1 MCFFEAMFRTKTK
14 PRSDR
19 NNLKKGFISAV
30 LFMGWVLLAQSA
42 HGYGVDQHL
51 SIGSDALSLYDSN
64 APTQHWAGA
73 DGVRICWNHFAY
85 MLHHEDDAP
94 NWLQHFWNP
103 DGGDNDGLW
112 LNDSAYTRASN
123 FLSNYRYMH
132 YAQGDQ
138 AYVYRTL
145 GRIAH
150 LVSDMGVPAHV
161 HNDPHPGANVGDPD
175 WNEQYYIKNYPPPSP
190 ELNDVYNGSTLRNI
204 MYVLAEA
211 TDDYST
217 EDCDGDVYSRADLF
231 NLDLQLMYWQSA
243 GKAGTGPLIAGVG
256 YEGAGGHVVG
266 IINHFFS
273 TVRPSII
280 DADGNKSVSGLSDE
294 ILEVDATTYGE
305 QLCQTGV
312 LWFSVAPTA
321 PDPWDD
327 SAWSRLATTNSV
339 YPSGELAFLLQGG
352 VELAR
357 FDMRIWLRGRV
368 WDSNWSDSEPVLLGW
383 LDVDSTKPKI
393 SNVTIGE

>member
-123 FLSNYRYMH
+123 FLSNYRNRP
-132 YAQGDQ
+132 
-138 AYVYRTL
+138 VKCIFRVFPFIET
-145 GRIAH
+145 I
-150 LVSDMGVPAHV
+150 
-161 HNDPHPGANVGDPD
+161 
-175 WNEQYYIKNYPPPSP
+175 PPWH
-190 ELNDVYNGSTLRNI
+190 E
-204 MYVLAEA
+204 
-211 TDDYST
+211 T
-217 EDCDGDVYSRADLF
+217 EERCDGGNESGGILAGACGTVACKRG
-231 NLDLQLMYWQSA
+231 LDSGVLPWA
-243 GKAGTGPLIAGVG
+243 GDFGAGVSFL
-256 YEGAGGHVVG
+256 ETGA
-266 IINHFFS
+266 
-273 TVRPSII
+273 P
-280 DADGNKSVSGLSDE
+280 
-294 ILEVDATTYGE
+294 
-305 QLCQTGV
+305 
-312 LWFSVAPTA
+312 AP
-321 PDPWDD
+321 
-327 SAWSRLATTNSV
+327 
-339 YPSGELAFLLQGG
+339 
-352 VELAR
+352 
-357 FDMRIWLRGRV
+357 
-368 WDSNWSDSEPVLLGW
+368 
-383 LDVDSTKPKI
+383 
-393 SNVTIGE
+393 